1 MPFASMIA
9 NSNEF
14 YSLVVYC
21 KKKKS
26 LLFNY
31 FDHDILFHWEF
42 PSEEW

>member
-21 KKKKS
+21 KKKS